1 MSWHEIKTATCFSTA
16 LPVWDVLTITPR
28 QFHLM
33 DKSYHPT
40 PLCSDS
46 LSVEFQ
52 QYMCLFTWIS
62 ARVFYGKKNM
72 TTCRNLFLILKLCN
86 LPKGTFVGLVGLYI
100 WWRHFSATVDL
111 RFTSRQW
118 CWDPQAATMV
128 ITTLWK
134 DSYSCT
140 LLGKKFWQVLSST
153 TIRLLQFKWVWICSF
168 PGFNSRCKLASSWTK
183 TVPLGHLKSHPSQ
196 SRNFPLVNHLSDSE
210 VVELLFCNSK

>member
-1 MSWHEIKTATCFSTA
+1 MVWNWTVIFEMSWHEIKTATCFSTA

-62 ARVFYGKKNM
+62 ARVFYGKNNM

-128 ITTLWK
+128 ITIAVHSWER
-134 DSYSCT
+134 SS
-140 LLGKKFWQVLSST
+140 GKYCQVLRFDSFNLSEFESVPFQVL
-153 TIRLLQFKWVWICSF
+153 IR
-168 PGFNSRCKLASSWTK
+168 
-183 TVPLGHLKSHPSQ
+183 
-196 SRNFPLVNHLSDSE
+196 
-210 VVELLFCNSK
+210 VVS